1 MNEINNEYYHT
12 NESEMFL
19 FYRIPKAL
27 FTDDKYKN
35 LSTDAK
41 VLYGLMLDRMGLS
54 VKNNWCDDQDRVY
67 IIYTQDEV
75 IEQLNYKK
83 EKVVK
88 LYKELDDIGLIERKK
103 HGQGRPTW
111 IYVKKFISDDE
122 SQSRLPKNRLQDFRN
137 SEVKNSEKQT
147 SRLSEIEILDFRKS
161 NGSNTDLNN
170 TEFIDTDI
178 NQSINEIKDDD
189 SMDKMDTY
197 RQIIQDNIEYDILV
211 QNHGESKVDELV
223 ELIAENV
230 CFPKKSYYIDNI
242 EYPAEIVKSRLLKL
256 NSSHIDYIF
265 DCMKKNPTKIRNIKN
280 YLIAALYNSFTTMDS
295 YYTAEYN
302 TNSVW

>member
-1 MNEINNEYYHT
+1 MNDIKNDYYYT

-27 FTDDKYKN
+27 FTDDKYKI

-111 IYVKKFISDDE
+111 IYVKKFI
-122 SQSRLPKNRLQDFRN
+122 N

-161 NGSNTDLNN
+161 
-170 TEFIDTDI
+170 
-178 NQSINEIKDDD
+178 
-189 SMDKMDTY
+189 
-197 RQIIQDNIEYDILV
+197 
-211 QNHGESKVDELV
+211 
-223 ELIAENV
+223 
-230 CFPKKSYYIDNI
+230 KS
-242 EYPAEIVKSRLLKL
+242 
-256 NSSHIDYIF
+256 
-265 DCMKKNPTKIRNIKN
+265 
-280 YLIAALYNSFTTMDS
+280 
-295 YYTAEYN
+295 
-302 TNSVW
+302 